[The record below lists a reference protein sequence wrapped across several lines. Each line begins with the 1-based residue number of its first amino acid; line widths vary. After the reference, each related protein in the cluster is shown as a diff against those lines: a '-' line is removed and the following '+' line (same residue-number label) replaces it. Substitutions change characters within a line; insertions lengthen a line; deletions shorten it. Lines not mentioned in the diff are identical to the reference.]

1 MDRYFSVDFLTS
13 IYQSA
18 LAWVDANVLV
28 SANAIQVGGILFAML
43 CARLLAPSLRAV
55 VEKRVRTRLQ
65 SPRLLRLTAN
75 IALLAMPI
83 AWLGLQW
90 LAILFADTLGL
101 PNHLSTIVASLLS
114 AWVVIRLASHLI
126 ANESLSRA
134 FAVCAWA
141 MAALTTLNLM
151 DPTLQVLDRI
161 AIDVG
166 DLHISALTVIKAGLS
181 LAVLMWLAVSGANL
195 IERRV
200 QRSPSLTPSM
210 RVLTAKIGR
219 IGLITLAV
227 VAGLNSVGIDL
238 TAFAV
243 FSGALGVGIGFGLQ
257 KIVSNLISGFI
268 LLLDKSVKP
277 GDVIAVGTTYGWIAE
292 LGARYTSVVTRDGI
306 EHLIPNEE
314 LITTRVENWSHSHNQ
329 LRLRI
334 PLGIHYNADLRLA
347 MRLCLQAAAAVPR
360 VLADPKTNCLL
371 KGFGDNSVDL
381 EVRLWINDPQ
391 NGCSNVRSEVMLGIW
406 DLFHEHGIEIPYPQ
420 RDLHIRSAPGLSL
433 PGLAD
438 AGLTPAP
445 VPTSGAV

>member
-1 MDRYFSVDFLTS
+1 M
-13 IYQSA
+13 
-18 LAWVDANVLV
+18 LV

-141 MAALTTLNLM
+141 MAPLTTLNLM